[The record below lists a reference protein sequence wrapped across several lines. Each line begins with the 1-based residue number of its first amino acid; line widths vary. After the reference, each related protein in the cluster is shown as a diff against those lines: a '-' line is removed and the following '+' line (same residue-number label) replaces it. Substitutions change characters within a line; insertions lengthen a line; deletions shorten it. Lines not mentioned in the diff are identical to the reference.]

1 MNGFKNI
8 DEVKNFFKNDLY
20 ATELSGIEIL
30 EVKDNYAK
38 CSMKI
43 TPKHRNAAGGVMSGA
58 IFTLADFCQ
67 AVATN
72 KKDNL
77 AVAAQASIS
86 FLSGSKGEI
95 LYAENL
101 LQKDGRRN
109 AFNLIKIYDDLGV
122 TVAEATFVT
131 AKL

>member
-8 DEVKNFFKNDLY
+8 EEVKEFFKNDLY
-20 ATELSGIEIL
+20 ATKLSGIEII

-43 TPKHRNAAGGVMSGA
+43 TENHRNAAGGVMGGA
-58 IFTLADFCQ
+58 IFTLADFCC

-72 KKDNL
+72 KKGQL
-77 AVAAQASIS
+77 AVAAQGSIS
-86 FLSGSKGEI
+86 FLSGAKGNV

-101 LQKDGRRN
+101 LQKDGKRN
-109 AFNLIKIYDDLGV
+109 AFNLIKIYDELG
-122 TVAEATFVT
+122 TAVAEVTFVT